1 MPRRYDSADAKR
13 RILTACV
20 RFFLEKGYTRTT
32 VAEIVK
38 EADVSISTFQ
48 NVFRTKDG
56 VLVELVKFMF
66 GSQFDMAGQI
76 AGQKLPPVYVY
87 AVETSI
93 QLALTE
99 LNENLRDI
107 YLEAYS
113 HTEAS
118 EYIYQHTSSE
128 LYRIFGPYLPS
139 YTESDF
145 YELEIGSAGIMRG
158 YMSRPC
164 DKYFTLEKK
173 LARFLSMSLNAYAV
187 PAAEQKAGAGFY
199 RQAGYPRHCR
209 AGHAGAV
216 QSACHAFFLPAAG
229 FRKSIISQHRP
240 RLSAN
245 PS

>member
-145 YELEIGSAGIMRG
+145 YELEIGSAGH
-158 YMSRPC
+158 
-164 DKYFTLEKK
+164 
-173 LARFLSMSLNAYAV
+173 V
-187 PAAEQKAGAGFY
+187 
-199 RQAGYPRHCR
+199 
-209 AGHAGAV
+209 
-216 QSACHAFFLPAAG
+216 
-229 FRKSIISQHRP
+229 
-240 RLSAN
+240 
-245 PS
+245 

>member
-66 GSQFDMAGQI
+66 GSQFDMADQI

-107 YLEAYS
+107 YVEAYTFPATAEIIHRS
-113 HTEAS
+113 TTA
-118 EYIYQHTSSE
+118 E
-128 LYRIFGPYLPS
+128 LQAAFSAYLPGCA
-139 YTESDF
+139 ECDF
-145 YELEIGSAGIMRG
+145 YEMELGTAGMMRG
-158 YMSRPC
+158 YMARRC
-164 DKYFTLEKK
+164 DPYFTLERKIR
-173 LARFLSMSLNAYAV
+173 RFLSMSLSALQV
-187 PAAEQKAGAGFY
+187 PAQEREQVIAFVAEIDMLA
-199 RQAGYPRHCR
+199 QARKVVD
-209 AGHAGAV
+209 AV
-216 QSACHAFFLPAAG
+216 LASRSVQFDLKG
-229 FRKSIISQHRP
+229 
-240 RLSAN
+240 
-245 PS
+245 

>member
-1 MPRRYDSADAKR
+1 MSASVPSR
-13 RILTACV
+13 
-20 RFFLEKGYTRTT
+20 
-32 VAEIVK
+32 
-38 EADVSISTFQ
+38 

-128 LYRIFGPYLPS
+128 LYAF
-139 YTESDF
+139 
-145 YELEIGSAGIMRG
+145 
-158 YMSRPC
+158 RP
-164 DKYFTLEKK
+164 
-173 LARFLSMSLNAYAV
+173 
-187 PAAEQKAGAGFY
+187 
-199 RQAGYPRHCR
+199 
-209 AGHAGAV
+209 
-216 QSACHAFFLPAAG
+216 LPAQLY
-229 FRKSIISQHRP
+229 RK
-240 RLSAN
+240 RLL
-245 PS
+245 

>member
-1 MPRRYDSADAKR
+1 MPRRYDSADAKH

-158 YMSRPC
+158 YMSSPC
-164 DKYFTLEKK
+164 DTYFTLEKK
-173 LARFLSMSLNAYAV
+173 LARFLSMS
-187 PAAEQKAGAGFY
+187 
-199 RQAGYPRHCR
+199 
-209 AGHAGAV
+209 
-216 QSACHAFFLPAAG
+216 
-229 FRKSIISQHRP
+229 
-240 RLSAN
+240 
-245 PS
+245 

>member
-1 MPRRYDSADAKR
+1 M
-13 RILTACV
+13 
-20 RFFLEKGYTRTT
+20 
-32 VAEIVK
+32 
-38 EADVSISTFQ
+38 
-48 NVFRTKDG
+48 FRTKDG

-164 DKYFTLEKK
+164 DKYFTLGKK
-173 LARFLSMSLNAYAV
+173 SWAPLPFPMSLNAYAV
-187 PAAEQKAGAGFY
+187 PAAEQKQVLDFIAKLDI
-199 RQAGYPRHCR
+199 R
-209 AGHAGAV
+209 AIAV
-216 QSACHAFFLPAAG
+216 QVMQELFKALAMRFSFPLPDSVKA
-229 FRKSIISQHRP
+229 
-240 RLSAN
+240 
-245 PS
+245 

>member
-99 LNENLRDI
+99 LNENLREI
-107 YLEAYS
+107 YIEAYS
-113 HTEAS
+113 LPETS
-118 EYIYQHTSSE
+118 EYIYLHTTAE
-128 LYRIFGPYLPS
+128 LKQIFSANFPDYS
-139 YTESDF
+139 DSDF
-145 YELEIGSAGIMRG
+145 YEMEIGTAGLMRN
-158 YMSRPC
+158 YMARKC
-164 DKYFTLEKK
+164 DIHFPLERK
-173 LARFLSMSLNAYAV
+173 LSRFLTAAMRVYRV
-187 PAAEQKAGAGFY
+187 PEAEQVKVLAFIQSLDIKAIATEVMYKLFAMLEMKY
-199 RQAGYPRHCR
+199 D
-209 AGHAGAV
+209 
-216 QSACHAFFLPAAG
+216 F
-229 FRKSIISQHRP
+229 K
-240 RLSAN
+240 LSKGSETEEAT
-245 PS
+245 

>member
-1 MPRRYDSADAKR
+1 MRRDSSDTKR
-13 RILTACV
+13 KILTVCVRLFLEQGYKNTSVSQIVDEAGVARGSYLNLFPTKDRIL
-20 RFFLEKGYTRTT
+20 LELTET
-32 VAEIVK
+32 
-38 EADVSISTFQ
+38 
-48 NVFRTKDG
+48 
-56 VLVELVKFMF
+56 MF
-66 GSQFDMAGQI
+66 GGQFGVARSI
-76 AGQKLPPVYVY
+76 ADTKLPPVYAY
-87 AVETSI
+87 AVETAI
-93 QLALTE
+93 QLTLTE

-128 LYRIFGPYLPS
+128 LHRIFGPYLPS

-187 PAAEQKAGAGFY
+187 PAAEQKQVLDFIAKLDI
-199 RQAGYPRHCR
+199 R
-209 AGHAGAV
+209 AIAV
-216 QSACHAFFLPAAG
+216 QVMQELFKALAMRFSFPLPDSVKA
-229 FRKSIISQHRP
+229 
-240 RLSAN
+240 
-245 PS
+245 

>member
-128 LYRIFGPYLPS
+128 LHRIFGPYLPS

-173 LARFLSMSLNAYAV
+173 LRGARRRA
-187 PAAEQKAGAGFY
+187 KAGAGFY

-229 FRKSIISQHRP
+229 FRKSIISQHCPPFVRQP
-240 RLSAN
+240 VMNRRKR
-245 PS
+245 

>member
-107 YLEAYS
+107 YVEAYTFPATAEIIHRS
-113 HTEAS
+113 TTA
-118 EYIYQHTSSE
+118 E
-128 LYRIFGPYLPS
+128 LQAAFSAYLPRCA
-139 YTESDF
+139 ECDF
-145 YELEIGSAGIMRG
+145 YEMELGTAGMMRG
-158 YMSRPC
+158 YMARRC
-164 DKYFTLEKK
+164 DPYFTLERKI
-173 LARFLSMSLNAYAV
+173 RRYLSMSLSALQV
-187 PAAEQKAGAGFY
+187 PAQEREQVIAFVAEIDMLAEARKVVD
-199 RQAGYPRHCR
+199 
-209 AGHAGAV
+209 AV
-216 QSACHAFFLPAAG
+216 LAS
-229 FRKSIISQHRP
+229 
-240 RLSAN
+240 LSVQFDLKG
-245 PS
+245 

>member
-87 AVETSI
+87 AV
-93 QLALTE
+93 
-99 LNENLRDI
+99 D
-107 YLEAYS
+107 
-113 HTEAS
+113 
-118 EYIYQHTSSE
+118 
-128 LYRIFGPYLPS
+128 
-139 YTESDF
+139 
-145 YELEIGSAGIMRG
+145 
-158 YMSRPC
+158 
-164 DKYFTLEKK
+164 
-173 LARFLSMSLNAYAV
+173 
-187 PAAEQKAGAGFY
+187 
-199 RQAGYPRHCR
+199 
-209 AGHAGAV
+209 
-216 QSACHAFFLPAAG
+216 
-229 FRKSIISQHRP
+229 RKSVV
-240 RLSAN
+240 
-245 PS
+245 

>member
-107 YLEAYS
+107 YVEAYTFPATAEIIHRS
-113 HTEAS
+113 TTA
-118 EYIYQHTSSE
+118 E
-128 LYRIFGPYLPS
+128 LQAAFSAYLPGCA
-139 YTESDF
+139 ECDF
-145 YELEIGSAGIMRG
+145 YEMELGTAGMMRG
-158 YMSRPC
+158 YMARQC
-164 DKYFTLEKK
+164 DPYFTLERKI
-173 LARFLSMSLNAYAV
+173 RRYLSMSLSALQV
-187 PAAEQKAGAGFY
+187 PAQEREQVIAFVAEIDMLAEARKVVD
-199 RQAGYPRHCR
+199 
-209 AGHAGAV
+209 AV
-216 QSACHAFFLPAAG
+216 LAS
-229 FRKSIISQHRP
+229 
-240 RLSAN
+240 LSVQFDLKG
-245 PS
+245 

>member
-99 LNENLRDI
+99 LNENLPGSLQPHRSVRV
-107 YLEAYS
+107 YLPA
-113 HTEAS
+113 HLQRTVPHFRPLPA
-118 EYIYQHTSSE
+118 Q
-128 LYRIFGPYLPS
+128 LYR
-139 YTESDF
+139 
-145 YELEIGSAGIMRG
+145 
-158 YMSRPC
+158 
-164 DKYFTLEKK
+164 K
-173 LARFLSMSLNAYAV
+173 
-187 PAAEQKAGAGFY
+187 
-199 RQAGYPRHCR
+199 
-209 AGHAGAV
+209 
-216 QSACHAFFLPAAG
+216 
-229 FRKSIISQHRP
+229 
-240 RLSAN
+240 RLL
-245 PS
+245 

>member
-118 EYIYQHTSSE
+118 
-128 LYRIFGPYLPS
+128 
-139 YTESDF
+139 
-145 YELEIGSAGIMRG
+145 
-158 YMSRPC
+158 
-164 DKYFTLEKK
+164 
-173 LARFLSMSLNAYAV
+173 
-187 PAAEQKAGAGFY
+187 
-199 RQAGYPRHCR
+199 
-209 AGHAGAV
+209 
-216 QSACHAFFLPAAG
+216 
-229 FRKSIISQHRP
+229 
-240 RLSAN
+240 
-245 PS
+245 